1 VKCAT
6 LTRHVSCR
14 MTPRPA
20 NVSPQSDV
28 YVRPLHVHH
37 APHELFE
44 GAVTNRERGESYKV
58 RRLDASTLPAIV
70 SS

>member
-1 VKCAT
+1 MKCAT

-28 YVRPLHVHH
+28 YVRPLHVHD

-44 GAVTNRERGESYKV
+44 GAGHQPG
-58 RRLDASTLPAIV
+58 AG
-70 SS
+70 